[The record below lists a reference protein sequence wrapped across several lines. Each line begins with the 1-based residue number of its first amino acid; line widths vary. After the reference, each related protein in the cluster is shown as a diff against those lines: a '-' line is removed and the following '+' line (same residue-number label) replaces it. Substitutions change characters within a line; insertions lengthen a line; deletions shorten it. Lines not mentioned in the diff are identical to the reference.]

1 MDFSSIKIVLIHTTH
16 PGNIG
21 ATARAM
27 KNMGFSELALVQPN
41 HFPSHECTVRA
52 AGADEIL
59 QQVSL
64 HDTLAE
70 AIADCELVFGT
81 SARHRKLA
89 IENLNPREL
98 SDKIIGS
105 PLKVAIVFGR
115 ERSGLTNEELALCH
129 YHIHIPTVEN
139 FSSLNLSQA
148 VQVICYE
155 LRMSALLATNSLPQD
170 KQVFHDLAS
179 QDEMEFFYAHL
190 ESTMRE
196 VGFLKLDH
204 PKKMLQR
211 LRRLFNRVQLEKV
224 EVNILRGFLTRINRQ
239 S

>member
-1 MDFSSIKIVLIHTTH
+1 M
-16 PGNIG
+16 
-21 ATARAM
+21 
-27 KNMGFSELALVQPN
+27 
-41 HFPSHECTVRA
+41 
-52 AGADEIL
+52 
-59 QQVSL
+59 